1 MKKRNIF
8 KHLSIIALTLILT
21 GFANNS
27 FAQSL
32 RFESSTGPTS
42 KTICQG
48 NTQYIWLSR
57 ITGYSH
63 YLEYSLNGSTWNNPD
78 PEIKIYTSSYGIFD
92 SYINYWNPSYQT
104 MYFRIRYY
112 KSGSPLSYSNTVT
125 LSFQAPTLITT
136 EPNSTSAVE
145 GGNASFSVS
154 ATNATFYKW
163 QVSTDGGSS
172 YTNITSAGTN
182 PTYSGWT
189 IATLNLSGVAATNN
203 NYQYRCIVGNDYCKN
218 DTSNSVTLTVTTSCI
233 APITQASNISFS
245 TIDNSSG
252 TLQWNNGSGTGR
264 IVFVNTTNS
273 FIPPT
278 NGDNP
283 SANSVYGGTGQQCVY
298 NGNGSSVTVT
308 GLTEGTTYY
317 ARIYEFDCT
326 GRLYNMNTAASNP
339 NPFSIF
345 ACVYPTAQ
353 ATSFTSTPYGTGTII
368 NWTRGDGDKRLVF
381 VNTTNSFTMPLDGN
395 NYTANPTY
403 SGIGQQCVYN
413 GVGNSVDVKGLNPN
427 TTYYFAVYEFNIE
440 GPCYLAN
447 PLIGSATTTATNPK
461 YIITSL
467 GEATYSGAFNGNA
480 NSTIYLCNSAG
491 IQLFTNLPD
500 TNVGGVNYPM
510 RWQTSFDGVSWFTG
524 SAYPPSTNTA
534 DWYIRACQSRLGTS
548 STDIYNPTPWVHI
561 VHSPYNKDNT
571 EAPTNCTYTYK
582 DGDTYF
588 TVSWTPSVTVDN
600 TGGGLTVKH
609 FLGYT
614 TNSDYS
620 GMTWVD
626 VTGLTS
632 YTVTGITPG
641 VTYYWRLYAQTYNV
655 GTNKGDAYCGAQP
668 YTTCSLTSSL
678 PINLISLNANFDD
691 SKVIVSWATASEI
704 NNMSFIIERS
714 TNAKDWQVIGT
725 VNGSGNS
732 NHVIEYYFEDND
744 PINGVL
750 YYRLKQVDFN
760 GKYKY
765 YGPVSVN
772 CYDIK
777 SDGLSVYPNPASESV
792 FISGNTHSQ
801 AEIVL
806 YNIYGDV
813 VASYISND
821 ISVPTAISLVEFEK
835 GFYFV
840 AVKIKE
846 KSKFFKIVHN

>member
-8 KHLSIIALTLILT
+8 KHLSIIVLTLVLT

-27 FAQSL
+27 FAQLWL
-32 RFESSTGPTS
+32 RFDSNSGPTS
-42 KTICQG
+42 KTVCQG
-48 NTQYIWLSR
+48 SYLYLYFYKYSS
-57 ITGYSH
+57 GYTH
-63 YLEYSLNGSTWNNPD
+63 TVQYSLNNGSSWND
-78 PEIKIYTSSYGIFD
+78 GQTAFTSPNTIFP
-92 SYINYWNPSYQT
+92 SNITSWNPSYVP
-104 MYFRIRYY
+104 MLFRIKY
-112 KSGSPLSYSNTVT
+112 KNNSTSALTYSNTISV
-125 LSFQAPTLITT
+125 SFQPSASITVH
-136 EPNSTSAVE
+136 PNSTSVVE
-145 GGNASFSVS
+145 GGNTSFSVS
-154 ATNATFYKW
+154 ATNATSYQW
-163 QVSTDGGSS
+163 QVSTNGGSS
-172 YTNITSAGTN
+172 YTNITSAGSN

-189 IATLNLSGVAATNN
+189 TATLNLSGVAATNN
-203 NYQYRCIVGNDYCKN
+203 NYQYRCVVNGCNTVN
-218 DTSNSVTLTVTTSCI
+218 SNPAVLTVTISCI
-233 APITQASNISFS
+233 APTTQASNISFS
-245 TIDNSSG
+245 TINTTSG

-273 FIPPT
+273 FTPPT

-283 SANSVYGGTGQQCVY
+283 SANSVYGGTDQQCVY

-339 NPFSIF
+339 ISFSIF
-345 ACVYPTAQ
+345 ACVYPTTQ
-353 ATSFTSTPYGTGTII
+353 ATSFTSTPYANGTII
-368 NWTRGDGDKRLVF
+368 NWTRGDGYKRLVF

-395 NYTANPTY
+395 NYTANPIY
-403 SGIGQQCVYN
+403 SGSGQQCVYN

-461 YIITSL
+461 YIITTI
-467 GEATYSGAFNGNA
+467 GGAPYSGAFNGNV
-480 NSTIYLCNSAG
+480 NSTIYLCNGAG
-491 IQLFTNLPD
+491 VQLYTNLPD
-500 TNVGGVNYPM
+500 TVVGGVNYPV
-510 RWQTSFDGVSWFTG
+510 RWQTSPDGVSNWFTWA
-524 SAYPPSTNTA
+524 SYPSTNSV
-534 DWYIRACQSRLGTS
+534 DRYIRACQSRLGSS

-561 VHSPYNKDNT
+561 VHSPLT
-571 EAPTNCTYTYK
+571 TIEPPTNCTYIYK
-582 DGDTYF
+582 EGDTFF

-609 FLGYT
+609 FLCYAT
-614 TNSDYS
+614 QSNFSDQICI
-620 GMTWVD
+620 D
-626 VTGLTS
+626 VSGLTT

-655 GTNKGDAYCGAQP
+655 GTNDGDWFCGVQP
-668 YTTCSLTSSL
+668 YTTCSLASSL

-691 SKVIVSWATASEI
+691 SKVIVSWASASEI

-744 PINGVL
+744 PVNGVS

-760 GKYKY
+760 GEYTY

-772 CYDIK
+772 CYNIE
-777 SDGLSVYPNPASESV
+777 SYELSVYPNPASESI
-792 FISGNTHSQ
+792 FISGNTDSQ

-813 VASYISND
+813 MANYISND

-840 AVKIKE
+840 AIKIKE
-846 KSKFFKIVHN
+846 KSKYFKIVHN